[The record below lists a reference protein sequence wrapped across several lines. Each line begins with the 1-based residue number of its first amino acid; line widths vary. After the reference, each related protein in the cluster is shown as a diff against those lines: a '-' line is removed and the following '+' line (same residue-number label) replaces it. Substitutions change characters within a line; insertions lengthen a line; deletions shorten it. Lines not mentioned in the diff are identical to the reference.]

1 VDTRVYRLP
10 AAFPG
15 VLTVHFFSE
24 DEWQDLDRVVV
35 TVQKA
40 PDQPSGTFTFTKGGT
55 ALDVNLEMPD
65 PSDRHFRYRA
75 TRTWTDGRV
84 EEEDWVQ
91 TDVPVVLVG
100 RTSANKLVVDVSA
113 LGPELPEAGVR
124 LIEVD
129 LSYIDAPNQVRD
141 IQKAVIGARAD
152 RFHWEVDLRDS
163 NLRQYQYRVTVHRTS
178 GDSQIGPW
186 TTTSERL
193 LAIPITTG

>member
-1 VDTRVYRLP
+1 M
-10 AAFPG
+10 
-15 VLTVHFFSE
+15 
-24 DEWQDLDRVVV
+24 VV
-35 TVQKA
+35 TLQKA
-40 PDQPSGTFTFTKGGT
+40 LDQASGTFTFTKGGMS
-55 ALDVNLEMPD
+55 LDVNLEMPD
-65 PSDRHFRYRA
+65 PSDRHFRYRSA
-75 TRTWTDGRV
+75 RTWSDGRV
-84 EEEDWVQ
+84 EDEDWVQ

-178 GDSQIGPW
+178 GGSQIGPW

>member
-1 VDTRVYRLP
+1 
-10 AAFPG
+10 
-15 VLTVHFFSE
+15 
-24 DEWQDLDRVVV
+24 
-35 TVQKA
+35 
-40 PDQPSGTFTFTKGGT
+40 
-55 ALDVNLEMPD
+55 
-65 PSDRHFRYRA
+65 
-75 TRTWTDGRV
+75 
-84 EEEDWVQ
+84 
-91 TDVPVVLVG
+91 VVLVG